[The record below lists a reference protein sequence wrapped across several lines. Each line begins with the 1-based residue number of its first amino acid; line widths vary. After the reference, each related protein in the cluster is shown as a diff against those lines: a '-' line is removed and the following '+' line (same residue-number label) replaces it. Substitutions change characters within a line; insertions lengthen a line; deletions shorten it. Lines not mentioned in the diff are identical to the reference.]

1 MSRNAVIKGTGYVL
15 IHGPDFVIHNG
26 TTQTTERIVNPN
38 SEYLTA
44 LPEHIRSYEQA
55 VSYPPNQ
62 VYIGNMTP
70 DDLNDYEFP
79 WYDKEVPEIN
89 RYGKLGE
96 IMPQDE
102 FLGLVQIC
110 DVFDL
115 VFLEKGFVASIKG
128 KLAQHALFDES
139 LINRLKEGVEHGEIV
154 KNVEENHAEPLYN
167 AGKLVGYVKRGHDID
182 VSLTAHVLLENIV
195 YKATGVLSLLYLIK
209 NSGIAKENID
219 YVIDCSE
226 EACGDMNQRGGG
238 NFAKAEAEIA
248 GLVNATGADTRGFC
262 AAPTHALIQGA
273 SLVKA
278 GTYKNVIVFA
288 GGTTA
293 KLGMNGK
300 DHVKKGLPIL
310 EDVMG
315 GFAVLIGENDGV
327 NPEINTDIVGWHKV
341 GTGSSPQAVISSLVT
356 EPLNKAGLKITDIDK
371 YAAEMQNPDVT
382 KPAGAGDVPEA
393 NYKMIAALGVKQGVI
408 ERTAIADF
416 VKEHGMPGW
425 APTQGHIPSGVPYLG
440 FAQEDISS
448 GKIERAM
455 IIGKGSLFLGRMT
468 NLFDGVSVVLQKNSG
483 GDGSAGVT
491 ASAATVELPVIGIA
505 AEGSELGMEAIYE
518 GAELAG
524 RKGYRALV
532 IEGGDAHKRMEDML
546 ASGEIQGAV
555 TMHYPFPIGVS
566 TVGRVIT
573 PGKGKELFL
582 ATTTGTS
589 STDRVEGMV
598 KNAIYGI
605 IAAKACGV
613 ENPTV
618 GIVNVDGARQAEM
631 ALVALKEK
639 GYDIKF
645 ADSQRAEGGMVMRGN
660 DLLMASSDIMVMDP
674 LTGNLMMKLFSAYTT
689 GGSYES
695 TGYGYGPGIGEG
707 YDKLVMIVS
716 RASGAPVI
724 AGAVEYA
731 SQLVKNGWNKI
742 AREEFAKANRAGLKE
757 ILESTKCR
765 VKAGDAGTSKAPDAP
780 AEIAAPPKE
789 IVTAEI
795 HGIEVMDI
803 EDAAV
808 CLWKEGIYAETG
820 MGCTGPVVLVNEAN
834 EARSKEILVKAKY
847 IL

>member
-1 MSRNAVIKGTGYVL
+1 MSRNAVIKATSYILV
-15 IHGPDFVIHNG
+15 HGPDFVIHNG
-26 TTQTTERIVNPN
+26 TTQTTERIVNPD
-38 SEYLTA
+38 SEYLAA
-44 LPEHIRSYEQA
+44 LPGHIRSFESA

-62 VYIGNMTP
+62 VYIGNLVP
-70 DDLNDYEFP
+70 EDLRSYEIP
-79 WYDKEVPEIN
+79 WYDKEVPGAK
-89 RYGKLGE
+89 RFGKLGE

-102 FLGLVQIC
+102 FLGLMQIC

-115 VFLEKGFVASIKG
+115 VFLDKEFVKAIRG
-128 KLAQHALFDES
+128 KLSEHPFMDET
-139 LINRLKEGVEHGEIV
+139 LLARLKEGVDHNEIV
-154 KNVEENHAEPLYN
+154 KFVEEEHAEPLYHN
-167 AGKLVGYVKRGHDID
+167 GKLVGYVKRAHDID
-182 VSLTAHVLLENIV
+182 AALTAHVILENLV
-195 YKATGVLSLLYLIK
+195 YKATGVLTLLHLIN
-209 NSGIAKENID
+209 NSGIAREEVD

-238 NFAKAEAEIA
+238 NFAKAQAEIA
-248 GLVNATGADTRGFC
+248 GLVNATGSDTRGFC
-262 AAPTHALIQGA
+262 AAPVHSLIEA
-273 SLVKA
+273 AALVKS

-300 DHVKKGLPIL
+300 DHVKKGMPVL

-315 GFAVLIGENDGV
+315 GFAVLVSENDGV
-327 NPEINTDIVGWHKV
+327 SPEINTDIVGSHSV
-341 GTGSSPQAVISSLVT
+341 GTGSSPQAVITALVS
-356 EPLNKAGLKITDIDK
+356 EPLERAGLRITDIGK

-393 NYKMIAALGVKQGVI
+393 NYKMIAALAVKQGVL
-408 ERTAIADF
+408 EREGIADF
-416 VKEHGMPGW
+416 VMKHGMPGW

-440 FAQEDISS
+440 FARDDILS
-448 GKIERAM
+448 GKIEKAM

-483 GDGSAGVT
+483 KQAARKDGSVVAE
-491 ASAATVELPVIGIA
+491 SLPVIGIA

-518 GAELAG
+518 GVALAE
-524 RKGYRALV
+524 RKGYKALV
-532 IEGGDAHKRMEDML
+532 IEGDDVHKKMEAML
-546 ASGEIQGAV
+546 ASGEIQAAV

-573 PGKGKELFL
+573 PGKGKELYL
-582 ATTTGTS
+582 ATTTGTAS
-589 STDRVEGMV
+589 ADRVEGMV

-605 IAAKACGV
+605 IAAKASGIA
-613 ENPTV
+613 EPTV

-631 ALVALKEK
+631 ALLALKEK
-639 GYDIKF
+639 GYDIRF
-645 ADSQRAEGGMVMRGN
+645 AESQRADGGVIMRGN
-660 DLLMASSDIMVMDP
+660 DLLTASADVMVMDP

-707 YDKLVMIVS
+707 YDKLILIVS

-731 SQLVKNGWNKI
+731 SQLVKNDWKSI
-742 AREEFAKANRAGLKE
+742 AKEEFAKANKAGLKE
-757 ILESTKCR
+757 ILESAKCR
-765 VKAGDAGTSKAPDAP
+765 ARSGDAGLPKAPDAP
-780 AEIAAPPKE
+780 AEVTPPAKE

-795 HGIEVMDI
+795 QGIEVMDI
-803 EDAAV
+803 EDAAI

-820 MGCTGPVVLVNEAN
+820 MGCTGPVVLVNE
-834 EARSKEILVKAKY
+834 SKESIAREILSKAGFIK
-847 IL
+847 